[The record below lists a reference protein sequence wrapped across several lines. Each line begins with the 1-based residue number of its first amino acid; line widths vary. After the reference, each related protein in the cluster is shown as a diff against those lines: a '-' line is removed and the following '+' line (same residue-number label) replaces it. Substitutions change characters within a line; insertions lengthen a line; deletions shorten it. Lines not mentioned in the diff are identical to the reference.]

1 MKRTLAAIVFVL
13 MSSYYYTS
21 FRNFFFCFGH
31 SIYMIFLQFDSFQ
44 MLCFNIYLFPG
55 ILLSKE
61 CSPLTNL
68 LTFRVKRS
76 SFFIPERIII
86 KENLVYSLFVTIIIM
101 MIWEIY
107 TLFIPATIT
116 SHVYYSPSTLS
127 LVITKPVIFLF
138 CFYFLLF
145 QAQRYTT
152 LLICSFVSFVFFL
165 ISCFFFVA
173 KERKRKTWF
182 AFISISEKDF
192 I

>member
-76 SFFIPERIII
+76 SFIPERKKSKRIWFH
-86 KENLVYSLFVTIIIM
+86 SLFFTIIIM

-145 QAQRYTT
+145 QAQRFST
-152 LLICSFVSFVFFL
+152 LLICSFVSFVFFFNFL
-165 ISCFFFVA
+165 FFFLL
-173 KERKRKTWF
+173 RKNV
-182 AFISISEKDF
+182 
-192 I
+192 